1 MKFID
6 ENHEAAR
13 PQLSPQFQLNH
24 SSIPSREPSSQPSNQ
39 PSSKPSSEPSSQPS
53 SKPSSEPSLEPSS
66 KPSSQPSSQ
75 PSNLPSSV
83 PSSVPSR
90 SPSSQ
95 PSSQP
100 SESPSSQPSESP
112 SSQPSSQPSE
122 SPSSQPSSQPSE
134 SPSSQPSESPSS
146 QPSSEPSESPSSQP
160 SESPS
165 EYPSAEPS
173 ETPSSNPSRSCEN
186 LRTDCGWG
194 IFNPWT
200 CQCDCAVGICLDNN
214 QQCYTRC
221 DETIKSNPWGGC
233 SPGWDCPWYPDDS
246 LGYCRSEMA
255 LVEKYDLYRTSMAC
269 CEKHFPLSSSCN
281 ADSIASRPHFP
292 NTPGEAWPLPPPGHP
307 GVRKYFP
314 DLQNKQNCVRG
325 KNYDLWMS
333 QDGFADYYLFD
344 NASDCCKLWYPS
356 RSDCPDSQSAVTP
369 NIEDEAWL
377 SNPYPFANY
386 YFPDFD
392 AGSCGYGKNYPAWMA
407 QDGYARWYLF
417 RGGAECCS
425 KYFPQASNCPYETT
439 PQDGYYWESYQPNQP
454 NDAILPPIYNH
465 TFYPDLEA
473 NTCVNGTDYPS
484 WMIANDEFKRL
495 YIFHEPQGCCEFWF
509 GESGP
514 TSRCV
519 GNIIQSVY
527 VNITAGTNITAL
539 LLAKWYPML
548 EESRCINNGEMPQWM
563 LSDGFAEWYLFNTL
577 EACCKAFGY
586 C

>member
-1 MKFID
+1 MMIVVLPATGGHRIRKPRSMKFID

-13 PQLSPQFQLNH
+13 PQLSPSVKTAMRLSIRLISVSAQPQPTSQP

-146 QPSSEPSESPSSQP
+146 QPSSEPSESPIPLNILQLNL
-160 SESPS
+160 
-165 EYPSAEPS
+165 AKL
-173 ETPSSNPSRSCEN
+173 SSNPSRSCEN

-281 ADSIASRPHFP
+281 ADSIASVLISRTLLAKH
-292 NTPGEAWPLPPPGHP
+292 GLCLLPDIQE
-307 GVRKYFP
+307 VLP

-325 KNYDLWMS
+325 KIMIYGCLRMGS
-333 QDGFADYYLFD
+333 QIIICLTPPIVVP
-344 NASDCCKLWYPS
+344 L

-417 RGGAECCS
+417 RGAECCS
-425 KYFPQASNCPYETT
+425 KYFPRPPTVLTKLPHRMATT
-439 PQDGYYWESYQPNQP
+439 GK
-454 NDAILPPIYNH
+454 AI
-465 TFYPDLEA
+465 
-473 NTCVNGTDYPS
+473 S
-484 WMIANDEFKRL
+484 
-495 YIFHEPQGCCEFWF
+495 
-509 GESGP
+509 P
-514 TSRCV
+514 TSQMMPSCLQST
-519 GNIIQSVY
+519 IIHFILIWRQILV
-527 VNITAGTNITAL
+527 
-539 LLAKWYPML
+539 
-548 EESRCINNGEMPQWM
+548 
-563 LSDGFAEWYLFNTL
+563 
-577 EACCKAFGY
+577 
-586 C
+586 